1 MRISD
6 WSSDVCSSDLGGRD
20 PGNELAVLNQPVD
33 PPLDAFDGNTLQ
45 TKVERG
51 LAELVDRPSRLA
63 FGQYAHRR
71 GDSELRTRFRRC
83 LNRARERIVDPRIVR
98 TEQRTHPV
106 TGTVHSIDDRA
117 IRTEPRR
124 GGKGC
129 VSKGESLGSPE

>member
-63 FGQYAHRR
+63 FGQYAHSR
-71 GDSELRTRFRRC
+71 GDSEFRPRFRRR
-83 LNRARERIVDPRIVR
+83 LNRARERIVDQRSVR

-106 TGTVHSIDDRA
+106 TDTDNKS
-117 IRTEPRR
+117 EERR
-124 GGKGC
+124 
-129 VSKGESLGSPE
+129 